1 MSDFTP
7 NIQVFCCHYT
17 SQQALSVSREELQAD
32 GFPAGASINRV
43 ACGGKLKVSSLL
55 KAFEDG
61 ADGVCVVACPVDK
74 CHNLLGSQRAIKRG
88 GAVQKALVELGLE
101 AERISMHHLE
111 RGFHQEFVTVAQEME
126 QRVKAMGPSPIKGD
140 K

>member
-17 SQQALSVSREELQAD
+17 SQQALAMSPEELQAD

-43 ACGGKLKVSSLL
+43 VCGGKLKVSSLL

-61 ADGVCVVACPVDK
+61 ADGVCVVACPEDK
-74 CHNLLGSQRAIKRG
+74 CHNLLGSQRAMKRA
-88 GAVQKALVELGLE
+88 GAVRKALVELGLE

-111 RGFHQEFVTVAQEME
+111 RGFHQEFVNVAQMLE
-126 QRVKAMGPSPIKGD
+126 QQVKAMGPSPIKGE

>member
-7 NIQVFCCHYT
+7 NIQIFCCHYT
-17 SQQALSVSREELQAD
+17 SQQALSASAESMAAD
-32 GFPAGASINRV
+32 GFPAGANINRV
-43 ACGGKLKVSSLL
+43 VCGGKLKVSSLL

-61 ADGVCVVACPVDK
+61 ADGVCVVACPTDK
-74 CHNLLGSQRAIKRG
+74 CHNLLGSQRAAKRA
-88 GAVQKALVELGLE
+88 GAVKKVLGELGLE
-101 AERISMHHLE
+101 SERISMHHLE

-126 QRVKAMGPSPIKGD
+126 QRVKAMGPSPIKGE